1 MPPSAAGNPP
11 PIAVAVVELVFRNIT
26 ETDSEYG
33 SFRVWFLLLNTVT
46 VSFTY
51 VAALHLKSKTA
62 GYFLSKM
69 SLFRIAE
76 ELQFGMGKT
85 GQTTAQA
92 RGRRGGLLLS
102 R

>member
-11 PIAVAVVELVFRNIT
+11 PIAVAIVEFVFRNVT
-26 ETDSEYG
+26 ETDSQYG
-33 SFRVWFLLLNTVT
+33 SFRVWFLSLNTVT

-51 VAALHLKSKTA
+51 VNALHLKNKTA
-62 GYFLSKM
+62 GYFISKM
-69 SLFRIAE
+69 SLFRMAE

-92 RGRRGGLLLS
+92 GEGKGGLLLS